1 MTDKNVRPY
10 RMTSIVVTSMESVKH
25 KKPIFLIWYNF
36 DLQSTF
42 YAFLGGKQAILDL
55 ISVKI

>member
-1 MTDKNVRPY
+1 
-10 RMTSIVVTSMESVKH
+10 MTSIVVTSMESVKH
-25 KKPIFLIWYNF
+25 KKPNFLIWYNF